1 MTSIDK
7 NILVGKY
14 QRADENNRLLSAYR
28 PLPPETLKSLREY
41 YRVGLTYTSNA
52 IEGNSL
58 TESETKVVIED
69 GLTIE
74 GKPLRDIYEAVGHAK
89 AYDFL
94 HEITEKKQLEE
105 EDILTLHRIFYQQI
119 DPEKAGVYRSVKVFI
134 SGSRYAVSPVARIA
148 EDMRKL
154 VNWYNRNEKKLHPI
168 ELAAELHLRFVFI
181 HPFID
186 GNGRVSRLLMN
197 LALLRNGFTIAIIPA
212 ILRHEYIRSL
222 EAAHTDKSIFF
233 DFISDRVIATQSDL
247 IRLLKSQDDT
257 GSANNPIA
265 VNKIRQGI
273 WTEYDTALSAS
284 GKYTEEELE
293 EMPAVGMMVEGDKAY
308 FFTYSAEGADNLVEG
323 KISYNKDAGWRYRLP
338 CHQGQPCFRP
348 DRQLQDGLRRV
359 DGV

>member
-41 YRVGLTYTSNA
+41 YRVELTYTSNA

-119 DPEKAGVYRSVKVFI
+119 DPEKAGVYRNVKVFI
-134 SGSRYAVSPVARIA
+134 SGSRYAVSPIARIA

-168 ELAAELHLRFVFI
+168 ELAAELRDEIKELKEALR
-181 HPFID
+181 
-186 GNGRVSRLLMN
+186 
-197 LALLRNGFTIAIIPA
+197 
-212 ILRHEYIRSL
+212 
-222 EAAHTDKSIFF
+222 
-233 DFISDRVIATQSDL
+233 DL
-247 IRLLKSQDDT
+247 
-257 GSANNPIA
+257 
-265 VNKIRQGI
+265 
-273 WTEYDTALSAS
+273 
-284 GKYTEEELE
+284 
-293 EMPAVGMMVEGDKAY
+293 
-308 FFTYSAEGADNLVEG
+308 
-323 KISYNKDAGWRYRLP
+323 
-338 CHQGQPCFRP
+338 
-348 DRQLQDGLRRV
+348 
-359 DGV
+359 

>member
-1 MTSIDK
+1 MTSLDK
-7 NILVGKY
+7 NTLLGKY

-28 PLPPETLKSLREY
+28 PLPSETLKSLREY

-94 HEITEKKQLEE
+94 YEITEKKELEE
-105 EDILTLHRIFYQQI
+105 QDILTLHRIFYQQI
-119 DPEKAGVYRSVKVFI
+119 DPEKAGTYRSVKVFI

-154 VNWYNRNEKKLHPI
+154 VRWYNRNEKKLHPI

-197 LALLRNGFTIAIIPA
+197 LALLRNGFTIALIPA
-212 ILRHEYIRSL
+212 LLRHEYIHSL
-222 EAAHTDKSIFF
+222 EVAHTDKTLFF
-233 DFISDRVIATQSDL
+233 DFIADRVLATQSDL
-247 IRLLKSQDDT
+247 LRLLQSQDDT
-257 GSANNPIA
+257 VNDTLNDTVNLSMTERLVLDTVRSFPTYTYEQLAAQCLLSRPTIA
-265 VNKIRQGI
+265 RTLKTLQSR
-273 WTEYDTALSAS
+273 
-284 GKYTEEELE
+284 
-293 EMPAVGMMVEGDKAY
+293 
-308 FFTYSAEGADNLVEG
+308 NL
-323 KISYNKDAGWRYRLP
+323 I
-338 CHQGQPCFRP
+338 
-348 DRQLQDGLRRV
+348 RRV
-359 DGV
+359 GSDKTGHWEVIL